1 MRTLLWMIGGDLIP
15 GGHRVQLDQTSRHL
29 RALGIDA
36 DVSFVE
42 ETDATAYD
50 VVHGFGLPPAVIR
63 ACRQAGVPVVL
74 STIYWGKSYTMSIRA
89 PRRSMRQWVARGR
102 IGLSLLAAGLRNT
115 HADKCDLLLHRLTQ
129 FRLMYESADL
139 LLPNSRSEAEAIHLE
154 LGVTT
159 PFYVVPNSVD
169 PATFTLQE
177 QGDPHRAGVL
187 YAGRIEPHKN
197 QFALIQAMSRSAIQT
212 RIVGPAHRDHAEYH
226 EACRRLA
233 AGTKGRVDVL
243 PGVPHEQLAPLYRSA
258 RVHVL
263 PSLFETTGLVSL
275 EAALSGCNIVTTDR
289 GYARDYFGDLAW
301 YCDPDDPVSIRQ
313 AVEQAHAA
321 PFRAEL
327 RERVLANYTWE
338 HTAQATAEAYR
349 SVLRRAPRAGSVE
362 PDGALVV
369 QPEL

>member
-1 MRTLLWMIGGDLIP
+1 MRVLLWMIGGDLIP
-15 GGHRVQLDQTSRHL
+15 GGHRVQLEQTSRHL

-42 ETDATAYD
+42 DADPTVYD

-74 STIYWGKSYTMSIRA
+74 STIYWGRSYTMAIRA
-89 PRRSMRQWVARGR
+89 PRRSALHWAARAR
-102 IGLSLLAAGLRNT
+102 IGLSLLAAGLLST
-115 HADKCDLLLHRLTQ
+115 HADKCDQMVQRLTQ
-129 FRLMYESADL
+129 FRMMYESADL
-139 LLPNSRSEAEAIHLE
+139 LLPNSRSEADAIQRE

-169 PATFTLQE
+169 PATFMLDE
-177 QGDPHRAGVL
+177 QGAPTRAGAL

-197 QFALIQAMSRSAIQT
+197 QLALIRAMSKSAIHT
-212 RIVGPAHRDHAEYH
+212 RIVGPAHRDHAAYH
-226 EACRRLA
+226 EACRRQA
-233 AGTKGRVDVL
+233 ARTGGRVEIL
-243 PGVPHEQLAPLYRSA
+243 PGIPHDELAPLYRSA
-258 RVHVL
+258 KVHVL

-275 EAALSGCNIVTTDR
+275 EAALCGCNIVTTDR
-289 GYARDYFGDLAW
+289 GYARDYFGNLAW
-301 YCDPDDPVSIRQ
+301 YCNPDDPASIRQ

-327 RERVLANYTWE
+327 RERVLATYTWE

-349 SVLRRAPRAGSVE
+349 SVLRRAPKQTPDE
-362 PDGALVV
+362 PEGALVA
-369 QPEL
+369 QPEV